1 LLEKRMPVLA
11 DIAARAVEG
20 ENNDGFVTLAKVPQG
35 FLGILKRLI
44 HGSLGKNGS
53 PGFLLTLSAPDLEN
67 ESEERSFGTPIARI
81 TVPAG
86 ATAPGRTGVRTWRE
100 PINLHRSRFMK
111 TTSGIIGLL
120 LIVLGIVAL
129 AVPSVT
135 FFTTERVA
143 DVGFLAID
151 MQKPHTLIFNPIVGA
166 VALIAGI
173 ILTVASTRSRSI

>member
-1 LLEKRMPVLA
+1 
-11 DIAARAVEG
+11 
-20 ENNDGFVTLAKVPQG
+20 
-35 FLGILKRLI
+35 
-44 HGSLGKNGS
+44 
-53 PGFLLTLSAPDLEN
+53 
-67 ESEERSFGTPIARI
+67 
-81 TVPAG
+81 
-86 ATAPGRTGVRTWRE
+86 
-100 PINLHRSRFMK
+100 MK

-129 AVPSVT
+129 AVPSIT

-173 ILTVASTRSRSI
+173 VLTVASTRSRSV